1 MRKAKKSYKAT
12 DINCLFNDVIDF
24 LPDATFVIDNE
35 KRVVIWNNALE
46 IMTGIL
52 SSEMIGKGNYEYTI
66 PFHGEARAKL
76 IDLLFQED
84 PL

>member
-1 MRKAKKSYKAT
+1 V
-12 DINCLFNDVIDF
+12 L
-24 LPDATFVIDNE
+24 
-35 KRVVIWNNALE
+35 WNNALE

-84 PL
+84 PLISSFYSNMSREGDSITGEIFCPALYGNKGSWI